1 MKLNKNMASVFVLS
15 VLLVLFFAFPSAGQG
30 EETGETKYTL
40 ERVELSGND
49 NVEKETILEELGVKE
64 GEEVTRASLEEKAGK
79 LSDSGYF
86 SDVESNIKTENGKIT
101 LSLTVEEYPVLRE
114 YEFKGVSL
122 VGKGKLRQ
130 GLKDAGVKKGE
141 VINQKDLNKGLEN
154 IAKKYEKQGYPL
166 ISTGNV
172 DIAETLSIEIIEG
185 ELVSNRVEGLSS
197 IPEDVALGMIETT
210 KGKPVKLRELQRSY
224 QNLRNSVYFTS
235 VELVPARGYEKSD
248 IILRWVL
255 TERVVLDQSVKAS
268 GIDLLG
274 NTVFDSE
281 ELGKL
286 VRRLPEGE
294 VTNYDVLRALS
305 PVYQKYN
312 EQGYSFADFQF
323 KQVSNGELEIELL
336 EGKITDLSIEGNTN
350 TAREIITNKL
360 FLSEGDVYN
369 AELMNDSRRRI
380 LNLGYFSKV
389 EPSTERTEEGIQ
401 LVITVGE
408 KSRLNS
414 INGGLTWSDGGL
426 GGRIRLSTKNIF
438 GLGQDV
444 SLNLSREFSLDAKF
458 DGSIEW
464 KNTLYPSGFN
474 FTKLRLYRNV
484 GSNQGVEASFGYPV
498 SGNLSLN
505 LGYNADWITSEETSD
520 NSLTNI
526 LSADLIYDNRDNPNF
541 PTDGSRRSLR
551 IEKAGDF
558 APGLSFTQFTFR
570 NTYFQDLPDLQVA
583 GERNQVL
590 GLNLQLG
597 LGLDTPSSYQSE
609 FIGKRSIRGLG
620 TKRTASTYG
629 FLNTEYRLQ
638 LLPGSLYVASFLDSG
653 VDLANQGAYDFKTST
668 GFEINLQAFG
678 QIRVG
683 AAWPLSEDFGY
694 VPNFYFGMGPVF

>member
-1 MKLNKNMASVFVLS
+1 MKFNKKTASVFIMS
-15 VLLVLFFAFPSAGQG
+15 VLIATLFAVPSAGQDEG
-30 EETGETKYTL
+30 AAETKYTL
-40 ERVELSGND
+40 EKIELSGNK
-49 NVEKETILEELGVKE
+49 NLKEETVLKELGVKE
-64 GEEVTRASLEEKAGK
+64 GDEVTRASLEEKVTN
-79 LSDSGYF
+79 LSESGYF
-86 SDVESNIKTENGKIT
+86 RDLESDIKTENGKIT
-101 LSLTVEEYPVLRE
+101 LSLKVEEYPVLKE
-114 YEFKGVSL
+114 YKFEGVRL
-122 VGKGKLRQ
+122 IGEGKLRQ
-130 GLKDAGVKKGE
+130 GLKDAGIKKGE
-141 VINQKDLNKGLEN
+141 VINKKDLSKGLEN

-172 DIAETLSIEIIEG
+172 DIGETLTIEIIEG
-185 ELVSNRVEGLSS
+185 KLVSNRVEGLSS

-210 KGKPVKLRELQRSY
+210 KGEPVKLRELQKSY

-248 IILRWVL
+248 IILRWKL
-255 TERVVLDQSVKAS
+255 TERVVMDQPVKAS
-268 GIDLLG
+268 GINLVG
-274 NTVFDSE
+274 NTVFGAE
-281 ELGKL
+281 ELDQL
-286 VRRLPEGE
+286 IRRLPEGQ

-305 PVYQKYN
+305 RVYEKYN
-312 EQGYSFADFQF
+312 EQGYRFVDLSFKETNDG
-323 KQVSNGELEIELL
+323 NLLIEVA
-336 EGKITDLSIEGNTN
+336 EGKITDLTIKGNTK
-350 TAREIITNKL
+350 TATKVITNKL
-360 FLSEGDVYN
+360 FLEEGDIYN
-369 AELMNDSRRRI
+369 EELMTDSRRRI

-389 EPSTERTEEGIQ
+389 EPKPKRTSEGIQ

-408 KSRLNS
+408 KQRLNS

-438 GLGQDV
+438 GFGQDV
-444 SLNLSREFSLDAKF
+444 SLNLSREFSLDAQF

-484 GSNQGVEASFGYPV
+484 GSNQGVEASFGYPI

-505 LGYNADWITSEETSD
+505 LGYNADWITSGETSD

-541 PTDGSRRSLR
+541 PTAGSRRSLK

-570 NTYFQDLPDLQVA
+570 NTYFQELPDLQIA
-583 GERNQVL
+583 GERTQVL

-597 LGLDTPSSYQSE
+597 LGLDTPSNYQSE

-620 TKRTASTYG
+620 VKRTASSYG
-629 FLNTEYRLQ
+629 FLNSEYRLQ
-638 LLPGSLYVASFLDSG
+638 LLPGSLYVASFVDAG
-653 VDLANQGAYDFKTST
+653 VDLANPSFYDFKTSA

-678 QIRVG
+678 QLRIG

>member
-1 MKLNKNMASVFVLS
+1 MKFNKKTALVFVLS
-15 VLLVLFFAFPSAGQG
+15 VLVALLIAFPLAGQDEG
-30 EETGETKYTL
+30 TDETKYTL
-40 ERVELSGND
+40 EKVKLSGNE
-49 NVEKETILEELGVKE
+49 NVKKETILEELGVKE
-64 GEEVTRASLEEKAGK
+64 GEEITRGSLEEKVAN

-86 SDVESNIKTENGKIT
+86 KDVESNIKVENGKIT
-101 LSLTVEEYPVLRE
+101 PTLKVKEYPVLRE
-114 YEFKGVSL
+114 FKFEGVNL

-141 VINQKDLNKGLEN
+141 VINKKDLNKGLEN

-166 ISTGNV
+166 INTGNIS
-172 DIAETLSIEIIEG
+172 IAETLSIEIIEG
-185 ELVSNRVEGLSS
+185 KLVSNRVEGLSS

-210 KGKPVKLRELQRSY
+210 KGKPVKLRELQKSY
-224 QNLRNSVYFTS
+224 QSLRNSVYFTS

-248 IILRWVL
+248 IILRWKL
-255 TERVVLDQSVKAS
+255 TERVVLDQPVKAS

-274 NTVFDSE
+274 NTVFSNK
-281 ELGKL
+281 ELSKL
-286 VRRLPEGE
+286 IRRLPGGE

-305 PVYQKYN
+305 PVYRKYN
-312 EQGYSFADFQF
+312 EQGYRFADFSF
-323 KQVSNGELEIELL
+323 KEVSDGNLLIELQ
-336 EGKITDLSIEGNTN
+336 EGKITALTIKGNTK
-350 TAREIITNKL
+350 TATKVITNKL
-360 FLSEGDVYN
+360 FLEEGDIYN
-369 AELMNDSRRRI
+369 QELMTDSRRRI

-389 EPSTERTEEGIQ
+389 EPSPKRTQEGIQ

-408 KSRLNS
+408 KQRLNS

-438 GLGQDV
+438 GMGQDV
-444 SLNLSREFSLDAKF
+444 SLNLSRKFSLDAKF

-505 LGYNADWITSEETSD
+505 LGYNADWITSDESSG

-570 NTYFQDLPDLQVA
+570 NTYFQGLPDLQIA
-583 GERNQVL
+583 GERTQVL

-597 LGLDTPSSYQSE
+597 LGLDTPSNYQSE

-638 LLPGSLYVASFLDSG
+638 LLPRSLYVASFVDSG
-653 VDLANQGAYDFKTST
+653 VDLANQGAYDFKTSA

-678 QIRVG
+678 QLRVG